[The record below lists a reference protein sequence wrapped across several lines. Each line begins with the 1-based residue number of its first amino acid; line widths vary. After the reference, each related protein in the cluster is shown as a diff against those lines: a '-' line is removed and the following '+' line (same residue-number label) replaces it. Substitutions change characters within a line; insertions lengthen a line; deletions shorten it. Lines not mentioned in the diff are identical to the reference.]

1 MSGPPQRAQRAQ
13 LDRAFLDD
21 LARRALAEDLGEAG
35 DITSKRIV
43 RIDQPGRGR
52 ILAKSHGILAGVPM
66 AEAVFRV
73 IDKSLKIEWRLND
86 GSPLEPG
93 ALVADIA
100 GRARAILA
108 AERVALNFLQHLSGV
123 ATLTAAFVDRC
134 SKYGVRV
141 LCTRKTLP
149 GLRALQRYA
158 VAIGG
163 GNLHRAGLYDAILI
177 KTSHARLAGG
187 IGESLL
193 RTKANPN
200 LEARVEVTTL
210 EELDE
215 AMAAGADSI
224 LIDNADIETI
234 ERAVALTR
242 EKVFLEVSGGITL
255 QDVESIAKLRPDAIS
270 VGRITHSAPAVDLS
284 LQILGADQ

>member
-1 MSGPPQRAQRAQ
+1 MSVPQ
-13 LDRAFLDD
+13 LDRAVLDD
-21 LARRALAEDLGEAG
+21 LARRALAEDLGEVG
-35 DITSKRIV
+35 DLTSKRIV
-43 RIDQPGRGR
+43 RVDQPGRGR
-52 ILAKSHGILAGVPM
+52 ILAKSHGILAGIPV

-73 IDKSLKIEWRLND
+73 VDKSLRIDWHLGD

-93 ALVADIA
+93 SIVASLA

-134 SKYGVRV
+134 AKHGVRV

-149 GLRALQRYA
+149 GLRGVERYA
-158 VAIGG
+158 VSVGG
-163 GNLHRAGLYDAILI
+163 GHLHRAGLYDAILI
-177 KTSHARLAGG
+177 KSNHARLSGG
-187 IGESLL
+187 ITETLR

-200 LEARVEVTTL
+200 LEAEVEVTNI

-215 AMAAGADSI
+215 ALDAGADRI
-224 LIDNADIETI
+224 LIDNADKETI
-234 ERAVALTR
+234 AEAVARTR
-242 EKVFLEVSGGITL
+242 GRVFLEVSGGITL
-255 QDVESIAKLRPDAIS
+255 QEVESIARLKPDAIS

-284 LQILGADQ
+284 LELLGASSG